1 MFEFGPVLPAVTPND
16 EAGRPDRGQIRG
28 LRQHYH
34 EAGIRRFFVPGT
46 TGRNGWWSLP
56 RKIEIVSVYMEHKSP
71 DVIVLA
77 GCTAMGFEDMFENAR
92 QMHMLGV
99 DYVVVTP
106 PPGLKYLPQELEHI
120 TLRFAD
126 ACGELGIR
134 VILYDIPH
142 LIGNEF
148 GDDIIVRLANHPNI
162 DAVKDSSGRA
172 RAIPLISDIR
182 ESGGELEYLQ
192 GYEPLIL
199 SSLQAGGG
207 GFVSSLMHIEP
218 KVFLTLWE
226 ASKAGNVDKASK
238 LQDYITQTYQV
249 VASCLADYEAT
260 SGLFNL
266 LSVVLKAR
274 GLDVNILLPHEGE
287 TPGWIRTAAERTME
301 IMAEAASLC

>member
-16 EAGRPDRGQIRG
+16 EAGRPDRGRIRD
-28 LRQHYH
+28 LKQHYH
-34 EAGIRRFFVPGT
+34 EAGIRRFFAVGT
-46 TGRNGWWSLP
+46 TGRNGWWSP
-56 RKIEIVSVYMEHKSP
+56 GQKIEIVSVYVEHKPP

-92 QMHMLGV
+92 LMHMLGV
-99 DYVVVTP
+99 DYIVITP

-120 TLRFAD
+120 ILRFAD
-126 ACGELGIR
+126 ACGELGAR
-134 VILYDIPH
+134 VVLYDIPH

-148 GDDIIVRLANHPNI
+148 GDDIIVRLARHPNI
-162 DAVKDSSGRA
+162 SAVKDSTGRA
-172 RAIPLISDIR
+172 RASTLISNVR

-192 GYEPLIL
+192 GHEPHIL

-218 KVFLTLWE
+218 KVFIALWQ
-226 ASKAGNVDKASK
+226 AFKAGDVDKASR
-238 LQDYITQTYQV
+238 LQDYVTQMYQV

-260 SGLFNL
+260 SGLFHL

-287 TPGWIRTAAERTME
+287 TPGWIRNAAERTME
-301 IMAEAASLC
+301 IMAEAAALV